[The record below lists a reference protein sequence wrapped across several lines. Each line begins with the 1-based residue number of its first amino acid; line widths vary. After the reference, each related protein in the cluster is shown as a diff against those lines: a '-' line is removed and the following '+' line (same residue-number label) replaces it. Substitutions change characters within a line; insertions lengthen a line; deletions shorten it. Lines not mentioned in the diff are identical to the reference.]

1 MRYVVIL
8 TLAISLAA
16 GAVITDL
23 AVEAEG
29 VNTKLIIRA
38 DAPFVATSYT
48 LKNPPRIVVDCS
60 GVTSE
65 LVGKRYMVHKG
76 GLQQVSVTSFT
87 EQADLIR
94 IVGTLDSDYSYLT
107 LTEGNDYAITL
118 LTGLTSPFAG
128 WKTGWCQ
135 IF

>member
-16 GAVITDL
+16 GAVIRDL

-29 VNTKLIIRA
+29 VNTKLIITA

-60 GVTSE
+60 GVTSD
-65 LVGKRYMVHKG
+65 LTGKRYAVHKG
-76 GLQQVSVTSFT
+76 GVQEQEAPPYLLNLLISMTSYRTPKNLTVSCTCSVFTISSRSSYTFFKSVGVTS
-87 EQADLIR
+87 LPP
-94 IVGTLDSDYSYLT
+94 
-107 LTEGNDYAITL
+107 N
-118 LTGLTSPFAG
+118 P
-128 WKTGWCQ
+128 
-135 IF
+135 